1 MFFLE
6 IRGSCPRLV
15 FWEQRARRK
24 RQGISILDF
33 MSFRMSIK
41 SSQVEFMDVV
51 ERIDGMLGD

>member
-1 MFFLE
+1 
-6 IRGSCPRLV
+6 V